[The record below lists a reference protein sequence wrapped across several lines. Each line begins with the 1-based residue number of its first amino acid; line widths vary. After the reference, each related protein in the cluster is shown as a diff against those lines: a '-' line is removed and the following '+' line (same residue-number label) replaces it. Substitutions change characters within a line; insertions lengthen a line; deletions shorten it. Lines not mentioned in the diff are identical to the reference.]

1 MRLLVH
7 AGKEKTG
14 SFFLQT
20 AVWATYEASSG
31 EEIHYSEDHF
41 QPSGRFWEMARLRP
55 VHETLEGDLRANAES
70 GAPLSIWW
78 LGQA

>member
-31 EEIHYSEDHF
+31 EEIHYSADHF

-55 VHETLEGDLRANAES
+55 VHETL
-70 GAPLSIWW
+70 
-78 LGQA
+78 